1 MMKSTDR
8 PYLLVLIGP
17 TAVGKTAVAIQLA
30 QWLDT
35 EIVCADSRQFYR
47 EMEIGTAKP
56 TIEEQNTVPHHSV
69 DFLSVQQPYDV
80 KDFEQDALQALE
92 KIFSR
97 KAYAIATG
105 GSGLYVKTLCEGI
118 DDIPEVSEEIRSKLQ
133 QRLENEGLAKLV
145 EELQQKDPAYCAE
158 ADLQNPR
165 RVLRALEIIAT
176 TGEPYSDFRNL
187 NSTAERP
194 FHIIKIGL
202 YREREKLYARINQR
216 VDQMIKMGLLEEAR
230 RLYPYRHHNAL
241 QTVGY
246 QEIFP
251 YLDGQYD
258 MDEAVRL
265 IKRNTRRFAKRQ
277 LTWFRKDTEIQWFD
291 ADKNTAEL
299 LADIRSYLLKEL
311 KPKA

>member
-8 PYLLVLIGP
+8 PYLLVIIGP

-35 EIVCADSRQFYR
+35 EIVSADSRQFYR

-56 TIEEQNTVPHHSV
+56 TVEEQNTVPHHLV
-69 DFLSVQQPYDV
+69 DFLSVQQSYDV
-80 KDFEQDALQALE
+80 KDFEEDALQALE

-97 KAYAIATG
+97 KRYAIATG

-118 DDIPEVSEEIRSKLQ
+118 DDIPEVSEEIRSQLQ
-133 QRLENEGLAKLV
+133 ERLENEGLVKLV
-145 EELQQKDPAYCAE
+145 EELQQKDPVFCAG

-176 TGEPYSDFRNL
+176 TGEPYSSFRNQQ
-187 NSTAERP
+187 STTERP
-194 FHIIKIGL
+194 FRIIKIGM
-202 YREREKLYARINQR
+202 YREREKLYERINQR
-216 VDQMIKMGLLEEAR
+216 VDQMIARGLLEEAR

-251 YLDGQYD
+251 FLEGHYD
-258 MDEAVRL
+258 LEEAIRL

-277 LTWFRKDTEIQWFD
+277 LTWFRRDTDVLWFD
-291 ADKNTAEL
+291 ADRDTSEL
-299 LADIRSYLLKEL
+299 LADIRSYLVKEL